1 MATPHRFHHLHRALP
16 AALALA
22 AAAAAA
28 QPLPLRGLALTD
40 HHQQPL
46 RAAALAQRPV
56 LLGFVFAGCSSTCP
70 LQVKELAALHDA
82 LPAAARA
89 QVRFVSVTVDPLG
102 DTPQALA
109 AFARRMGAERS
120 GWAFATGAP
129 NTVATLLERM
139 QTFPAGAGQPRL
151 EDHRTSLYL
160 FAADG
165 QLLQRFRGVPVDR
178 PRLAAEITRLT
189 TRSTTEKAGTRP

>member
-1 MATPHRFHHLHRALP
+1 MSTSRVYRRA
-16 AALALA
+16 AALSGLLALA
-22 AAAAAA
+22 TACAWA

-40 HHQQPL
+40 QHQQPL

-56 LLGFVFAGCSSTCP
+56 LLSFVFAGCSSTCP
-70 LQVKELAALHDA
+70 LQVKELAALHDE
-82 LPAAARA
+82 LPASARA
-89 QVRFVSVTVDPLG
+89 QVRFVSVTVDPLS

-109 AFARRMGAERS
+109 AFAQRLGAERT
-120 GWAFATGAP
+120 GWAFATGKPEA
-129 NTVATLLERM
+129 VHTLLDRM
-139 QTFPAGAGQPRL
+139 QTFAQVKGTPRP

-178 PRLAAEITRLT
+178 PRLVAEISRLT
-189 TRSTTEKAGTRP
+189 AMPTP